1 MKNKRMLV
9 ATVCSLLLSTAVQA
23 NSMDPV
29 SDNEVSR
36 AKSLAQISASA
47 PVASALAARTASATV
62 QADTTVT
69 PTVEFLRVEAHR
81 FDKNDPDN
89 GKRWADVS
97 SYDYTT
103 DELIIAVVNLD
114 TDEVIS
120 TKRHKDMQPP
130 MAQAEL
136 TRALN
141 IVLDDPEERSI
152 LDAEF
157 KRITGQTLTSIDQLD
172 YKAFTFFADSMPNV
186 VNSASSSCGA
196 QRCAQLM
203 LYTHDNIVF
212 EVSPIVNLS
221 AGVVTQ
227 RMGY

>member
-9 ATVCSLLLSTAVQA
+9 GTVCSLLLSTGVMA

-29 SDNEVSR
+29 SQDEVNQAR
-36 AKSLAQISASA
+36 SLATTITPTVSARSARSAS
-47 PVASALAARTASATV
+47 VSV
-62 QADTTVT
+62 QANTST
-69 PTVEFLRVEAHR
+69 PGVEFLRVEAHR
-81 FDKNDPDN
+81 FDKSDANN
-89 GKRWADVS
+89 GQRWADVT
-97 SYDYTT
+97 SYDYAT
-103 DELIIAVVNLD
+103 DELFIAVVNLD
-114 TDEVIS
+114 SNEVIS

-130 MAQAEL
+130 MSQDEL
-136 TRALN
+136 TRALT
-141 IVLDDPEERSI
+141 IVMDDPEERSI
-152 LDAEF
+152 LNAEF
-157 KRITGQTLTSIDQLD
+157 KRITGETLNSIDQLD
-172 YKAFTFFADSMPNV
+172 YKAFTFFADSMPTV

-203 LYTHDNIVF
+203 LYTFDNIVF

>member
-9 ATVCSLLLSTAVQA
+9 ATVCSLLSSTAVLA

-29 SDNEVSR
+29 SLDEVNQAR
-36 AKSLAQISASA
+36 NLA
-47 PVASALAARTASATV
+47 TASAASIPTLSARSADLSV
-62 QADTTVT
+62 QSEAAT
-69 PTVEFLRVEAHR
+69 PGIEFLRVEAHR
-81 FDKNDPDN
+81 FEKSDANN
-89 GKRWADVS
+89 GQRWADVT
-97 SYDYTT
+97 SYDYAT

-120 TKRHKDMQPP
+120 TKRHKNMQPP

-136 TRALN
+136 TRALT

-152 LDAEF
+152 LNVEF
-157 KRITGQTLTSIDQLD
+157 KRITGQALNTIDQLN
-172 YKAFTFFADSMPNV
+172 YKAFTFFADSMPTV
-186 VNSASSSCGA
+186 VNNASSSCGA